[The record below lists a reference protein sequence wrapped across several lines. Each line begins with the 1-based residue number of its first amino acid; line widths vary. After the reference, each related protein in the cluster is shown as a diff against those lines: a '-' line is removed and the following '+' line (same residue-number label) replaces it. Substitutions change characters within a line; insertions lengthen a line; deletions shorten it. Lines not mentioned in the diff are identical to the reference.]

1 MGATNF
7 FCSGARMRY
16 RQLGH
21 STLQVSAIGLGCMSM
36 SGVYGPGDDAE
47 SVRVIHRALDLGMN
61 FVDSSD
67 MYGWGH
73 NEELIGRAIQGRR
86 SQAVLTTKFGQV
98 RSPDGKGNLV
108 DGRPAY
114 VREACDAS
122 LKRLGVGEIDLY
134 YQHRVDPKVPIEE
147 TVGAMARLREAGKVR
162 ALGLSEAAP
171 ETIRRAH
178 RVHPISAVQT
188 EYSLLYRS
196 PGEET
201 LAVCRELGITF
212 VAYSPL
218 GRSLLTGTVHGAADL
233 PEGDRRRQ
241 HPRFQDQNLDHNVK
255 LVRRLEELAA
265 EKRITVAQLVLAWL
279 LARGDD
285 VIPIP
290 GSKRLAH
297 LEENVGAL
305 DVRLDPTDIMRIDEA
320 MPVGAAAGTRYP
332 EPQMKGVQL

>member
-1 MGATNF
+1 MTTVPT
-7 FCSGARMRY
+7 RH
-16 RQLGH
+16 LGE
-21 STLQVSAIGLGCMSM
+21 LAVSAQGLGCMGM
-36 SGVYGPGDDAE
+36 SHGYGITDDAQ
-47 SVRVIHRALDLGMN
+47 SIATLHHALDLGVT
-61 FVDSSD
+61 FLDTSD
-67 MYGWGH
+67 FYGSGH
-73 NEELIGRAIQGRR
+73 NEELIARAIAGRR
-86 SQAVLTTKFGQV
+86 DEVVLATKFGFANRLGEPTLIRGDAACV
-98 RSPDGKGNLV
+98 RQ
-108 DGRPAY
+108 
-114 VREACDAS
+114 ACEAS
-122 LKRLGVGEIDLY
+122 LRRLGVDHIDLY
-134 YQHRVDPKVPIEE
+134 YQHRVDPQVPIEE

-178 RVHPISAVQT
+178 RTHPISAVQT
-188 EYSLLYRS
+188 EYSPLYRS

-265 EKRITVAQLVLAWL
+265 EKGVRIAQLVLAWL

-305 DVRLDPTDIMRIDEA
+305 DVRLDPADLKRIDEA

>member
-1 MGATNF
+1 
-7 FCSGARMRY
+7 MRH

-21 STLQVSAIGLGCMSM
+21 STLQASAIGLGCMSM

-47 SVRVIHRALDLGMN
+47 SVRVIQRALDLGMN

-86 SQAVLTTKFGQV
+86 AQVMLTTKFGQV

-122 LKRLGVGEIDLY
+122 LKRLGVDEIDVY
-134 YQHRVDPKVPIEE
+134 YQHRVDPKVAIEE
-147 TVGAMARLREAGKVR
+147 TVGAMARLRETGKVR

-171 ETIRRAH
+171 DTIRRAH
-178 RVHPISAVQT
+178 RTHPISAVQT

-218 GRSLLTGTVHGAADL
+218 GRSLLTGTIHGSADL

-255 LVRRLEELAA
+255 LVRRLEEMAS
-265 EKRITVAQLVLAWL
+265 EKGVRVAQLVLAWL
-279 LARGDD
+279 LARGND
-285 VIPIP
+285 VLPIP
-290 GSKRLAH
+290 GSKRLVH
-297 LEENVGAL
+297 LEENAGAL
-305 DVRLDPTDIMRIDEA
+305 DVRLDPADLQRIDEA

>member
-1 MGATNF
+1 
-7 FCSGARMRY
+7 
-16 RQLGH
+16 
-21 STLQVSAIGLGCMSM
+21 
-36 SGVYGPGDDAE
+36 
-47 SVRVIHRALDLGMN
+47 
-61 FVDSSD
+61 
-67 MYGWGH
+67 
-73 NEELIGRAIQGRR
+73 
-86 SQAVLTTKFGQV
+86 
-98 RSPDGKGNLV
+98 
-108 DGRPAY
+108 
-114 VREACDAS
+114 
-122 LKRLGVGEIDLY
+122 
-134 YQHRVDPKVPIEE
+134 
-147 TVGAMARLREAGKVR
+147 
-162 ALGLSEAAP
+162 
-171 ETIRRAH
+171 
-178 RVHPISAVQT
+178 VQT

-218 GRSLLTGTVHGAADL
+218 GRSLLTGTVHGPADL

-241 HPRFQDQNLDHNVK
+241 HPRFQDQNLEHNVK
-255 LVRRLEELAA
+255 LVRRLEEMAA
-265 EKRITVAQLVLAWL
+265 EKGVRIAQLVLAWV

-305 DVRLDPTDIMRIDEA
+305 DVRLDAADLRRIDEA